1 MAGKRKGKHIHW
13 GSGKKKEGEVRD
25 GPDGEG
31 NGGTPG
37 MGKEKAWGRERRR
50 ERWGEGGRKG
60 EREKREGKREDDEE
74 LKSID

>member
-1 MAGKRKGKHIHW
+1 MAGKRKGKHIDW

-37 MGKEKAWGRERRR
+37 MGKEKA
-50 ERWGEGGRKG
+50 
-60 EREKREGKREDDEE
+60 
-74 LKSID
+74 